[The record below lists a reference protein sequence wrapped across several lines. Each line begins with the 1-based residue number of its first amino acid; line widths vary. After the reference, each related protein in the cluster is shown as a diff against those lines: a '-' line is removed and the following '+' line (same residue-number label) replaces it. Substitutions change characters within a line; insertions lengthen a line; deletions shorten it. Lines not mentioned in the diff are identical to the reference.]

1 MKISENTAVSMP
13 MKNLISIIAAVAVGV
28 WAYFGIVETLN
39 KHSTTL
45 ELMQKDLEA
54 NSEFRIK
61 YPRGELGQSSGEAE
75 LFMLVEHMAGL
86 IESMIQAGTPC
97 PIDGKIGKEAE
108 KLWSKYDNERPDY
121 DIYIK
126 RMKAREK
133 KEKELEKIR
142 LKEEAKMTKEFDKV
156 DKEIKIE
163 KLKPI
168 DWESPK

>member
-13 MKNLISIIAAVAVGV
+13 MKNLISIVIAVAVGV

-39 KHSTTL
+39 KHSTQL

-86 IESMIQAGTPC
+86 IESMDVELKGMRNNKIN
-97 PIDGKIGKEAE
+97 IDFLKEQTSKLQVDVE
-108 KLWSKYDNERPDY
+108 KL
-121 DIYIK
+121 
-126 RMKAREK
+126 
-133 KEKELEKIR
+133 IR
-142 LKEEAKMTKEFDKV
+142 NG
-156 DKEIKIE
+156 
-163 KLKPI
+163 
-168 DWESPK
+168 SGH

>member
-86 IESMIQAGTPC
+86 IESMDEEFKGMRNNKIN
-97 PIDGKIGKEAE
+97 IDF
-108 KLWSKYDNERPDY
+108 
-121 DIYIK
+121 
-126 RMKAREK
+126 
-133 KEKELEKIR
+133 
-142 LKEEAKMTKEFDKV
+142 LKEQVSKLQV
-156 DKEIKIE
+156 DIE
-163 KLKPI
+163 TLVRNGNGH
-168 DWESPK
+168 